1 MKITLRKIGK
11 SPQNFESAQEGVTLK
26 GTLAFDPT
34 IKLVAMH
41 AKLSG
46 VVETECAVC
55 GEEFDLEV
63 DEDLDLYISDGVFI
77 DENNSMIDVIEAQN
91 GELDVD
97 ELIASEVELIK
108 SDYHCCEFCEMGED

>member
-1 MKITLRKIGK
+1 MKITLRKVGR
-11 SPQNFESAQEGVTLK
+11 SPFNFEKSRDQITLK
-26 GTLAFDPT
+26 GFLQYDKD
-34 IKLVAMH
+34 KLVLLD

-46 VVETECAVC
+46 TLQTECAVC

-63 DEDLDLYISDGVFI
+63 DEDLKFYISDGVFI
-77 DENNSMIDVIEAQN
+77 DEENSMIDVVEAQN

-97 ELIASEVELIK
+97 ELLDSEIELIK

>member
-1 MKITLRKIGK
+1 MKITLRKVGK
-11 SPQNFESAQEGVTLK
+11 NPFEFEKKLDSVELK
-26 GTLAFDPT
+26 GFLQHDKENL
-34 IKLVAMH
+34 ILLD

-46 VVETECAVC
+46 TIEAECAVC

-63 DEDLDLYISDGVFI
+63 DEELKFYISDGVFV
-77 DENNSMIDVIEAQN
+77 DGENNYIDVVEAQN

-97 ELIASEVELIK
+97 ELLHSEIELVK